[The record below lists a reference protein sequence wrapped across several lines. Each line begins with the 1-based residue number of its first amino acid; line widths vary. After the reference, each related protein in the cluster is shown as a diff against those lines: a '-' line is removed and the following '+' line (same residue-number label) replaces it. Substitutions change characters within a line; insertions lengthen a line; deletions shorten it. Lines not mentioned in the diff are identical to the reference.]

1 MRSRLPLVRRVSRR
15 VRPVR
20 TPHGADLAKHRG
32 GGTSPASPASR
43 GASFGPALDRVPVQS
58 FRALHRLWTGY
69 RSKAFELCTLF
80 SVLYRVARDGGSV
93 ATITRRAA
101 KAAPRA
107 IMCRT
112 ARFCPRRREALDML
126 ARVVARVV
134 ARAAG
139 GAQLVAARGHGE
151 VDNPNE
157 NPLGGL
163 LWKGPVKSLLASFP
177 GFAGRYTRK
186 TRKRRL

>member
-1 MRSRLPLVRRVSRR
+1 MNSASVNAALCSSHERRAPKRR
-15 VRPVR
+15 
-20 TPHGADLAKHRG
+20 T
-32 GGTSPASPASR
+32 
-43 GASFGPALDRVPVQS
+43 F
-58 FRALHRLWTGY
+58 
-69 RSKAFELCTLF
+69 F
-80 SVLYRVARDGGSV
+80 SLLYRAARDGGSV
-93 ATITRRAA
+93 ATMTRRAA

-107 IMCRT
+107 IACRT

-151 VDNPNE
+151 VDNPNKNPE